1 MYTSFL
7 GLCRLRTRIYT
18 SHNSYMW
25 APGWKSA
32 SKHRIPETVSPLYR
46 IRHCLTR
53 RKCAQK
59 GGTGFGENDRCTAD
73 SPILN
78 LSETKIEKT
87 ACIFQVSVVSCIRC
101 VCSSVDRA
109 VASGAAC
116 GGSIP
121 LRRIIFIYRR
131 VTEKGCR
138 VSAGVSGDFAPFYA
152 QAPKG
157 ILPSVGCTGPHGE

>member
-1 MYTSFL
+1 MYTSFF

-87 ACIFQVSVVSCIRC
+87 ACIFQVNVVSCIRC

-116 GGSIP
+116 VGSIP
-121 LRRIIFIYRR
+121 IRRILFISHHISSSIP
-131 VTEKGCR
+131 T
-138 VSAGVSGDFAPFYA
+138 PF
-152 QAPKG
+152 P
-157 ILPSVGCTGPHGE
+157 IISPSVEIEQALLAQLFNS